1 MDLFHMSD
9 QFVVRSCLKIALA
22 ARKFTPFVIIL
33 NMSVEMSVRAEIA
46 ATLVAVKSCSR
57 MVLLLVFLQ
66 IFQGSCFLPT
76 LTARMIR
83 LFIFTFY
90 QGWIFIDDQILCFFK
105 QKAVLISVICLLYR
119 FGFRLLRFVNLG
131 LVPL

>member
-1 MDLFHMSD
+1 
-9 QFVVRSCLKIALA
+9 
-22 ARKFTPFVIIL
+22 
-33 NMSVEMSVRAEIA
+33 MSVEMSVRAEIA
-46 ATLVAVKSCSR
+46 ATLVAVKSCSG

-76 LTARMIR
+76 LAARMIR

-105 QKAVLISVICLLYR
+105 QQVVLISIIGLLYR
-119 FGFRLLRFVNLG
+119 FGFRLLRFVSLG

>member
-9 QFVVRSCLKIALA
+9 QFVVRSCLKITLA
-22 ARKFTPFVIIL
+22 AWKFTSFVIIL

-57 MVLLLVFLQ
+57 MVLLLVLLQ

-76 LTARMIR
+76 LSARMIR
-83 LFIFTFY
+83 PIIFIF
-90 QGWIFIDDQILCFFK
+90 QDWIFIDDQILCLFK
-105 QKAVLISVICLLYR
+105 KQVLISIIGLLYR
-119 FGFRLLRFVNLG
+119 FGFRLLRFVSLG

>member
-9 QFVVRSCLKIALA
+9 QFVVRSCLKITLA
-22 ARKFTPFVIIL
+22 AWKFTSFVIIL

-57 MVLLLVFLQ
+57 MVLLLVLLQ
-66 IFQGSCFLPT
+66 IFQGSCSLPT
-76 LTARMIR
+76 LSARMIR
-83 LFIFTFY
+83 PFIFIFY
-90 QGWIFIDDQILCFFK
+90 QDWIFIDDQILCLFK
-105 QKAVLISVICLLYR
+105 QEVLIGIIGLLYR
-119 FGFRLLRFVNLG
+119 FGFRLLRFVSLG